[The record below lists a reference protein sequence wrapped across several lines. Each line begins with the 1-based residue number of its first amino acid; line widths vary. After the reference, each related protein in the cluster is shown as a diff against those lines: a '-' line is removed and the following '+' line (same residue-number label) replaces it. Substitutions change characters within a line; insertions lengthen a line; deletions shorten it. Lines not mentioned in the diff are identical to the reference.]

1 MEADHPPAEE
11 PAATA
16 VHRSRGTTASERL
29 LADLG
34 DAAFL
39 DLWSYP
45 NLFYDKKQGGKGD
58 GKELCDMLVVCGDD
72 LIIFSDKHI
81 KYQEEKP
88 LDIAWPRYYRK
99 AVQEA
104 VKQINGANRILSD
117 FPEKI
122 YTDPGCTQRLPI
134 TLPPAATRRTHGVVV
149 ASGASKAVQT
159 HHKDDSGS
167 FIILPSMKG
176 DAHLDVK
183 ADGYVPFTVG
193 DVNPNGM
200 FIHVFD
206 DVSIKRVLT
215 HLDTISDFTQYLSKR
230 AIYLRS
236 NRLLAAHGEEEL
248 LAHYLNVG
256 MKTGGAY
263 DFELKRK
270 HAFEKHLM
278 VPIQGEWSAYVRSKE
293 YFAKALADEK
303 SRVWDKLIG
312 VFTENVLSG
321 TSVSIMGEAPS
332 ATLSERALR
341 YMAREGRFSRRVLGE
356 AVSGFVKASR
366 AAMVD
371 RYARVVMPSDVSAD
385 PTVAYVF
392 MTLAFPAELEAAGGL
407 PGGYEQYRQARV
419 TMLRSY
425 CVVLLSE
432 QRQIKT
438 AIGIA
443 VDAHWTQTGRR
454 GGSEDLMA
462 IQVDDWNEQMLSD
475 VARAKEE
482 LSILLEDRLINTHT
496 SHDEYPALPGE
507 PPKRRWPKHKTSRER
522 FRKK

>member
-1 MEADHPPAEE
+1 MSQENSAEE
-11 PAATA
+11 IQKPIFRA
-16 VHRSRGTTASERL
+16 RGSTKTERL

-34 DAAFL
+34 DSAFL
-39 DLWSYP
+39 NLWSYP
-45 NLFYDKKQGGKGD
+45 NLFYDKKRGGKGD

-72 LIIFSDKHI
+72 VIIFSDKHI
-81 KYQEEKP
+81 KYQEDKA
-88 LDIAWPRYYRK
+88 LDVAWPRYYRK

-104 VKQINGANRILSD
+104 LKQINGANRIICE

-122 YTDPGCTQRLPI
+122 YNDSACTQRLPI
-134 TLPPAATRRTHGVVV
+134 ALPPAAARRTHGVVV
-149 ASGASKAVQT
+149 ASGAYKAVQT
-159 HHKDDSGS
+159 HHRDDSGS
-167 FIILPSMKG
+167 FIIVPSMKG

-183 ADGYVPFTVG
+183 AGGYVPFSIG
-193 DVNPNGM
+193 DVNPDGM

-206 DVSIKRVLT
+206 EVSIKKVLT
-215 HLDTISDFTQYLSKR
+215 HLDTISDFTEYLNKR
-230 AIYLRS
+230 ATYLRS
-236 NRLLAAHGEEEL
+236 NRLLMAHGEEEL

-293 YFAKALADEK
+293 YLAKSLADEK

-332 ATLSERALR
+332 AALAEQALR
-341 YMAREGRFSRRVLGE
+341 YMAREGRFCRRVLGE
-356 AVSGFVKASR
+356 AVAGFVKASR
-366 AAMVD
+366 AAKAD
-371 RYARVVMPSDVSAD
+371 RYARVIMPSRASAD
-385 PTVAYVF
+385 PTVAYVL
-392 MTLAFPAELEAAGGL
+392 MTLAYPTELEAEGGL
-407 PGGYEQYRQARV
+407 PGGYEQYRQTRV

-425 CVVLLSE
+425 CVVLLAE

-438 AIGIA
+438 AIGVA

-454 GGSEDLMA
+454 GGSEDLIA
-462 IQVDDWNEQMLSD
+462 IQVDDWNEQMLAD
-475 VARAKEE
+475 IAKAKEE
-482 LSILLEDRLINTHT
+482 YSILLEDRLINTHT
-496 SHDEYPALPGE
+496 SHDEYAALPGE
-507 PPKRRWPKHKTSRER
+507 PPKRRWPKHKSSRER
-522 FRKK
+522 FRKR

>member
-1 MEADHPPAEE
+1 MTAEQE
-11 PAATA
+11 SSQ
-16 VHRSRGTTASERL
+16 VIHRSRGSNASERL

-34 DAAFL
+34 DQAFL
-39 DLWSYP
+39 HLWSYP

-72 LIIFSDKHI
+72 VVIFSDKHI
-81 KYQEEKP
+81 RYQDDKS
-88 LDIAWPRYYRK
+88 LDVAWPRFYRK

-104 VKQINGANRILSD
+104 VKQINGANRIISE
-117 FPEKI
+117 FPEKV
-122 YTDPGCTQRLPI
+122 YTDPNCTQRLPI
-134 TLPPAATRRTHGVVV
+134 ELPPTATRRTHGVVV
-149 ASGASKAVQT
+149 ASGAYKAVQT
-159 HHKDDSGS
+159 HHHDDSGS
-167 FIILPSMKG
+167 FIISPSMKG

-183 ADGYVPFTVG
+183 AGGYVPFSIG
-193 DVNPNGM
+193 DVNPDGM

-206 DVSIKRVLT
+206 EVSMKRVLT
-215 HLDTISDFTQYLSKR
+215 HLDTISDFTEYLNKR

-236 NRLLAAHGEEEL
+236 NRLLMAHGEEEL

-256 MKTGGAY
+256 MKTGGVY

-278 VPIQGEWSAYVRSKE
+278 VPIQGEWSGYVRSKE
-293 YFAKALADEK
+293 YLAKALADES

-321 TSVSIMGEAPS
+321 TSVSIMGETPS
-332 ATLSERALR
+332 AALSERALR
-341 YMAREGRFSRRVLGE
+341 YMAREGRFSRRVLGD
-356 AVSGFVKASR
+356 AFSGFVKASR
-366 AAMVD
+366 DSKAD
-371 RYARVVMPSDVSAD
+371 RYARVIMPSHISAD
-385 PTVAYVF
+385 PTVAYIF
-392 MTLAFPAELEAAGGL
+392 MTLAFPTELEAEGGL
-407 PGGYEQYRQARV
+407 PGGYEQYRQARI

-432 QRQIKT
+432 QREIKT

-443 VDAHWTQTGRR
+443 MDAHWTQTGRR

-462 IQVDDWNEQMLSD
+462 IQVDDWNDQMLAD

-482 LSILLEDRLINTHT
+482 LSILQEDRLINTHT
-496 SHDEYPALPGE
+496 SHDEYPSLPGE
-507 PPKRRWPKHKTSRER
+507 PSKRRWPKHKTSRQR